1 MSSRNSLVVSRVQYL
16 TGTTSRRWVVQGLLG
31 GAALTLVP
39 RTDAALPPTPATGLV
54 AGRVR
59 INGRRGDFEAYRAL
73 PQRSGRYPVILVLHE
88 QEGLNAYIED
98 VCRRLAR
105 LGVLAIAPDLL
116 SRQPNLAKLA
126 DDFWMDDCDTT
137 IEWARGSGNADPART
152 VVTGFGW
159 GGRGVWLYCAR
170 NRQLRAGISWYG
182 LLGGTPNAYQPK
194 RPEDVV
200 TTLHCPVLAYFG
212 GFDQQISASDVGRLR
227 KQLRDAAAE
236 QGKGSAAARSK
247 VLVLPE
253 ARHGF
258 HADHRPSYRAKEA
271 QLAWDGMISWIQA
284 NAGP

>member
-1 MSSRNSLVVSRVQYL
+1 MSLRISPESTIQNRRRVEA
-16 TGTTSRRWVVQGLLG
+16 RRRVLQGLV
-31 GAALTLVP
+31 ASTALALVP
-39 RTDAALPPTPATGLV
+39 RSHAALPPTPATGLV
-54 AGRVR
+54 AERVR
-59 INGRRGDFEAYRAL
+59 INGRRGDFELYRAA

-126 DDFWMDDCDTT
+126 DDFWMDDCDAA

-159 GGRGVWLYCAR
+159 GGRGVWLYCAH

-200 TTLHCPVLAYFG
+200 TTLYCPVLAFFG

-227 KQLRDAAAE
+227 KQLRDATAN
-236 QGKGSAAARSK
+236 QGKDSAAARSK